1 MPEAGP
7 NPTRNDRPLEPT
19 RLEPTQLR
27 ALFADV
33 RKRIPAVAAGETTF
47 LDNASGSQ
55 LPDRVLEAVYE
66 AMTEMQVNKGG
77 AYRASQRVTEAKE
90 RVRARTADFL
100 GVPDDADGVAFG
112 PNATTLLFLL
122 AESIGDR
129 LETGD
134 EIVITGLDHHANRD
148 PWRRLERR
156 GVTIREWAPT
166 RPDGRLDPD
175 ELEPLLNER
184 TRVVAMTAAS
194 NLLGSHGPV
203 REVGERLAGRSIRLV
218 VDAVHYAPHH
228 IPDVAAWQADAVAFS
243 PYKVFAPHLGALWIE
258 SSWRSELPDWGLS
271 FLPAGPLRWEPGT
284 QNHEAILGFGAALD
298 HLAWLGHE
306 AGASSAEPER
316 NAWQAG
322 YAAAEAYELGLAREL
337 FAGLDARGA
346 QRYGLAG
353 VEGRTATVAFTLPG
367 HEPAELA
374 SHLGSRGIAVAA
386 GHAYA
391 ERLASEHLGLAHGA
405 VRVSLAHY
413 SDRSDVAA
421 LFDGLDALA

>member
-1 MPEAGP
+1 MPDAGP
-7 NPTRNDRPLEPT
+7 TSTGDVSTSDTARHAT
-19 RLEPTQLR
+19 
-27 ALFADV
+27 LFAHA
-33 RKRIPAVAAGETTF
+33 RQRFPALVAGQTTF

-55 LPDRVLEAVYE
+55 LPERVLEAVYQ

-77 AYRASQRVTEAKE
+77 SYRASQRVSEAKE

-100 GVPDDADGVAFG
+100 GVPADADGVAFG

-122 AESIGDR
+122 AESVGDR
-129 LETGD
+129 LTAGD

-148 PWRRLERR
+148 PWRRLQRR

-166 RPDGRLDPD
+166 TPDGRLDPHD
-175 ELEPLLNER
+175 LEPLLNER
-184 TRVVAMTAAS
+184 TKIVAMTAAS

-203 REVGERLAGRSIRLV
+203 AEVGERLADTSTRLV

-228 IPDVAAWQADAVAFS
+228 LPDVAAWRADAVAFS

-271 FLPAGPLRWEPGT
+271 FLPEGPLRWEPGT

-298 HLAWLGHE
+298 HLAALGRE
-306 AGASSAEPER
+306 AGIAGDAPER
-316 NAWQAG
+316 AAWQAG
-322 YAAAEAYELGLAREL
+322 YAAAEAYERGLAGEL

-353 VEGRTATVAFTLPG
+353 LKGRTATVAFTLPG
-367 HEPAELA
+367 HDPAA
-374 SHLGSRGIAVAA
+374 IAAHLGANGIAVAA

-391 ERLASEHLGLAHGA
+391 ERLAHEHLGLAHGA